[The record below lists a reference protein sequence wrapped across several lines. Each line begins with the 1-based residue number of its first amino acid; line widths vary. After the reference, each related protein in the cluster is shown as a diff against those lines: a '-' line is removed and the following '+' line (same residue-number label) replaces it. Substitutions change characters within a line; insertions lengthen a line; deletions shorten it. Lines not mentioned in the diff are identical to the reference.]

1 MPLRG
6 RTNADRA
13 LHVLCISVAF
23 WVRGGPSASLRVRF
37 LCEQFFGAPPQE
49 EVIQGAAARIIV
61 TTSDT
66 QRARD
71 RGHNHRQFDRLVTVA
86 FCLGVLLFSELVSGQ
101 GLCDAHLFV
110 QVSRRRI
117 PRLVNRVGATEC
129 FPCPMWS
136 LRRCVAVVATEYV

>member
-1 MPLRG
+1 MFCVSASRSG
-6 RTNADRA
+6 
-13 LHVLCISVAF
+13 SVAARVHLCAF
-23 WVRGGPSASLRVRF
+23 VFSANSSLERR
-37 LCEQFFGAPPQE
+37 PQE

-110 QVSRRRI
+110 
-117 PRLVNRVGATEC
+117 
-129 FPCPMWS
+129 
-136 LRRCVAVVATEYV
+136 